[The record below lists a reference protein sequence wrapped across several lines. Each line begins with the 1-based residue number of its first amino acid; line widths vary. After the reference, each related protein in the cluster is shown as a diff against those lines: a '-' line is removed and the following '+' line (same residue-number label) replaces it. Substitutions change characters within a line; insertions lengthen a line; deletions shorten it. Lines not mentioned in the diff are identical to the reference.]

1 MEPLRDIE
9 GPLWHDV
16 NSIFLSKERKRTT
29 HIRLILETKNII
41 DYMAKREEMTIP
53 QYMKKMV
60 KEYRDLP
67 W

>member
-9 GPLWHDV
+9 GPVLEDV
-16 NSIFLSKERKRTT
+16 NSIFLSKERKKTT
-29 HIRLILETKNII
+29 HIRLFLETKKII
-41 DYMAKREEMTIP
+41 DDMAKREEMTIP

-60 KEYRDLP
+60 KEYRDFP